1 MEKIDFL
8 LEVASFLNL
17 KDVVY
22 ELERIKKCSSQEN
35 VELIFPLVGEFSAG
49 KTSLINALTD
59 NRKLEVATKPTT
71 ATIYKI
77 HFGCD
82 SCHANV
88 LKTDGAVEEY
98 EDIAKLKNDELE
110 NATIVDVFDTST
122 RIPSTTILVD
132 TPGLSS
138 STATHKK
145 ILMDFLP
152 YADGILL
159 IVDVNSQITRS
170 LTDFI
175 EMMKLSKRPIYL
187 IITKCDTKSTSEL
200 EKTKLYISDNIQ
212 LPLKRIACVS
222 AVNDNLDE
230 LFQLFES
237 VQKDKTDILKQVN
250 AQRIKNIS
258 DTLFQCIDELLQASS
273 SDRELDEAVRK
284 QEYELSRI
292 SRNIDRL
299 VESTQEDINE
309 SSKQLCRQFEDI
321 ISEKLE
327 ALVVG
332 KSQNFDADA
341 VSLINNTSCLLM
353 NDFRR
358 AIQNALCE
366 KAKQQQKTDN
376 SIPLHSLKEI
386 DLSSL
391 SISGISYNIDLN
403 SIGHQYDIWIANGVK
418 VVAAA
423 AAVAAVAYA
432 GGAAVAAKAVTAGSA
447 VDIADTVSDVG
458 SIISNNKMVNRIK
471 KVADEVSRVSDK
483 FNSIEM
489 YNQQTGQQMGCS
501 KGLVE
506 SMVGF
511 ITDKNFGKPQRKRAI
526 RQYMEEILMPEFKQ
540 AMLRVEQQLVSSI
553 QTALCNEANQT
564 IQEKT
569 EVLEQLKMERKDK
582 KDDYEKRMSQLRDYK
597 SQLLVLSI

>member
-145 ILMDFLP
+145 VLMDFLP

-212 LPLKRIACVS
+212 LPLKRMACVS

-258 DTLFQCIDELLQASS
+258 DTLFQRIDELLQASS

-341 VSLINNTSCLLM
+341 VSLINKDRKS
-353 NDFRR
+353 
-358 AIQNALCE
+358 
-366 KAKQQQKTDN
+366 
-376 SIPLHSLKEI
+376 
-386 DLSSL
+386 
-391 SISGISYNIDLN
+391 
-403 SIGHQYDIWIANGVK
+403 
-418 VVAAA
+418 VV
-423 AAVAAVAYA
+423 
-432 GGAAVAAKAVTAGSA
+432 
-447 VDIADTVSDVG
+447 
-458 SIISNNKMVNRIK
+458 
-471 KVADEVSRVSDK
+471 
-483 FNSIEM
+483 
-489 YNQQTGQQMGCS
+489 
-501 KGLVE
+501 
-506 SMVGF
+506 
-511 ITDKNFGKPQRKRAI
+511 
-526 RQYMEEILMPEFKQ
+526 
-540 AMLRVEQQLVSSI
+540 
-553 QTALCNEANQT
+553 
-564 IQEKT
+564 
-569 EVLEQLKMERKDK
+569 
-582 KDDYEKRMSQLRDYK
+582 
-597 SQLLVLSI
+597 

>member
-145 ILMDFLP
+145 VLMDFLP

-212 LPLKRIACVS
+212 LPLKRMACVS

-258 DTLFQCIDELLQASS
+258 DTLFQRIDELLQASS

-341 VSLINNTSCLLM
+341 VSLINNTNCLLM

-358 AIQNALCE
+358 TIQNALCE

-418 VVAAA
+418 VVAA
-423 AAVAAVAYA
+423 VAAVAYT
-432 GGAAVAAKAVTAGSA
+432 GGAAVAAGSV

-458 SIISNNKMVNRIK
+458 SVISNNKMVNRIE

-511 ITDKNFGKPQRKRAI
+511 ITDKTIGKPQRKRAI

-553 QTALCNEANQT
+553 QTALCNEANLT

-597 SQLLVLSI
+597 SQLLVLSV